1 MSKPSLSRGTRDFGP
16 AQMVKRNY
24 IFDTIRSVFQRYGF
38 LPIET
43 PAIENL
49 SVLMGKY
56 GDEGDQLLFKILN
69 SGNFAEGLTMKEIT
83 DTLKELMAFLA
94 REKRWWLIPMVLVL
108 VLFGVLIVVGNA
120 TGVGPF
126 IYTLF

>member
-1 MSKPSLSRGTRDFGP
+1 M
-16 AQMVKRNY
+16 Q
-24 IFDTIRSVFQRYGF
+24 
-38 LPIET
+38 
-43 PAIENL
+43 
-49 SVLMGKY
+49 
-56 GDEGDQLLFKILN
+56 
-69 SGNFAEGLTMKEIT
+69 EIT